1 MPESDRGPAAWATL
15 LIVVLCLVLI
25 VGILLQNV
33 LG

>member
-1 MPESDRGPAAWATL
+1 MPESDPGRAAWAAL
-15 LIVVLCLVLI
+15 LIIVLCLALI